1 MKWDSKQ
8 YMLFGNERTRPSAD
22 LVSQIMLN
30 DPKTVIDLGCGPGN
44 STENLLKRFPDADI
58 LGTDSSEDMLKAAR
72 EKYSGTSL
80 RFEKMNISADMEIGG
95 KYDIVF
101 SNACFQWI
109 SDHERL
115 IPKLFSMVNDGGVMA
130 VQMPLSYRL
139 VIYDIVRE
147 LSESKKWTGY
157 FDKAEKINTLPPERY
172 FDMLSDLTDDFTIWE
187 TVYYHRMKSYDD
199 IIEWYKGTGLRP
211 YFNALDDEKSD
222 EFKEDILRELRKNIP
237 MQKNG
242 EVIYKF
248 PRLFFTAKK

>member
-1 MKWDSKQ
+1 
-8 YMLFGNERTRPSAD
+8 
-22 LVSQIMLN
+22 
-30 DPKTVIDLGCGPGN
+30 
-44 STENLLKRFPDADI
+44 
-58 LGTDSSEDMLKAAR
+58 
-72 EKYSGTSL
+72 
-80 RFEKMNISADMEIGG
+80 
-95 KYDIVF
+95 
-101 SNACFQWI
+101 
-109 SDHERL
+109 
-115 IPKLFSMVNDGGVMA
+115 MA

-157 FDKAEKINTLPPERY
+157 FDKAEKINTLSPERY

-211 YFNALDDEKSD
+211 YFNALDDEKRD